1 MQVESLSLKRA
12 ALMKM
17 FERLQPVQKR
27 EAGDT
32 ANVLLSLTDQMKN
45 DASPLPERYLSFQ
58 AFAHNTLGRIALF
71 EGTEE
76 GARSA
81 VVHFENQLK
90 VNESIGFI
98 DGIATAKSNIAY
110 AKSKYED
117 GNNEEV
123 LKASQELY
131 KMRVAKYGEGS
142 ELAIDSGVIY
152 AAHLQNANRGE
163 EARELLTKLLATS
176 KQVFGS
182 DHNTTKDIESE
193 LKIMRQLSV

>member
-1 MQVESLSLKRA
+1 
-12 ALMKM
+12 
-17 FERLQPVQKR
+17 
-27 EAGDT
+27 
-32 ANVLLSLTDQMKN
+32 
-45 DASPLPERYLSFQ
+45 LSFQ

-110 AKSKYED
+110 AKSKNED

-163 EARELLTKLLATS
+163 EARELLTK
-176 KQVFGS
+176 
-182 DHNTTKDIESE
+182 
-193 LKIMRQLSV
+193 